1 MDPLPSRRR
10 PGLSSA
16 AVGRLLVAL
25 GALFA
30 LEAAAA
36 DPSPP
41 EARGLELFAGLREL
55 LAHRCVGCHG
65 AGSDGGGGGLDLSTR
80 ETLLAG
86 GERGAAVVP
95 GKSGESL
102 LYRLAA
108 RLEEPHM
115 PEEGDSLTAD
125 ELSRLAAWIDHGAPY
140 DRPLITDVDRTPWT
154 ERRIDPAAQERWP
167 FRPLTA
173 VSVPTPED
181 PQGWCRTP
189 IDRFILAR
197 LRDAGLAP
205 AAAADR
211 RTLRRRL
218 AADLTGLPATPAE
231 IAAFIAD
238 PGADAER
245 RVIDDLLDRKS
256 YGEREAQHWL
266 DVARYAESFGYEQ
279 DYDRPHAHQY
289 RDFVVSAFNDDLPFD
304 TFLRWQIAGDELAP
318 DNPAARI
325 ATGFL
330 AAGAF
335 PTQLTEKEF
344 ESARSG
350 EIDDMVSTI
359 GTAMLGLTVGCARCH
374 DHKFDPVPQADY
386 YRFAATFTATVRS
399 NVEIAIAPQRHAEAV
414 AAWQAE
420 LDRAIAVRRR
430 IEEEELPGRFSAWV
444 ASWQAE
450 PDPAAAPV
458 WRLGNVV
465 SASSRAGTPLD
476 GLPDGSFLAGGK
488 PADGETYV
496 FVIDVPLDTVSTL
509 RLDALGDP
517 SLPRGGPG
525 RVAHGNF
532 ALSNISVTA
541 APIPT
546 HGQTTEP
553 RPVALAAPRA
563 DYSQPGL
570 DVTQAIDASPTSGW
584 AIDPHVGQAHVALF
598 DFAEPVRHPGGC
610 RLTVALD
617 FRTSPHHA
625 IGRPRISVAAST
637 GLPPVPVT
645 AEADPIDRAASERQR
660 VGELV
665 AKVDRTA
672 AETDELRRFQ
682 AGHDTAW
689 LEADK
694 EVRRLEQARPI
705 PETVTALVA
714 GDRLQPI
721 PHHADDRGY
730 PHAYP
735 ETFFLRRGDVRQR
748 DGVAAPGVLQVL
760 SRGADVGGPSPP
772 AAATEERPRT
782 VMARWITDTESGAG
796 ALAAR
801 VIVNRIWQHHFG
813 EGIVATP
820 SDFGAQA
827 DPPSHPELLE
837 WLAAELVRG
846 GWRLKPIH
854 RLIVS
859 SATYRQASEASAL
872 AIVDDPRNRLL
883 SHFSRRRLD
892 AEAVRDAL
900 LAISGALDP
909 AVGGRAGGDDMSP
922 RRSIYL
928 DVKRSRPSPFLR
940 AFDAP
945 DRVTGM
951 AKRSVTTTAPQV
963 LLLMNG
969 PAVRGWAER
978 FAARVI
984 AEPYR
989 FADEATPAT
998 LPIHTA
1004 YALALGRAPT
1014 AEEVADAE
1022 SFLDGQQARYVAD
1035 GHADAARAALADFCQ
1050 VILSLN
1056 ETLHVE

>member
-1 MDPLPSRRR
+1 
-10 PGLSSA
+10 
-16 AVGRLLVAL
+16 
-25 GALFA
+25 
-30 LEAAAA
+30 
-36 DPSPP
+36 
-41 EARGLELFAGLREL
+41 
-55 LAHRCVGCHG
+55 
-65 AGSDGGGGGLDLSTR
+65 
-80 ETLLAG
+80 
-86 GERGAAVVP
+86 
-95 GKSGESL
+95 
-102 LYRLAA
+102 
-108 RLEEPHM
+108 
-115 PEEGDSLTAD
+115 
-125 ELSRLAAWIDHGAPY
+125 
-140 DRPLITDVDRTPWT
+140 
-154 ERRIDPAAQERWP
+154 
-167 FRPLTA
+167 
-173 VSVPTPED
+173 
-181 PQGWCRTP
+181 
-189 IDRFILAR
+189 
-197 LRDAGLAP
+197 
-205 AAAADR
+205 
-211 RTLRRRL
+211 
-218 AADLTGLPATPAE
+218 
-231 IAAFIAD
+231 
-238 PGADAER
+238 
-245 RVIDDLLDRKS
+245 
-256 YGEREAQHWL
+256 
-266 DVARYAESFGYEQ
+266 
-279 DYDRPHAHQY
+279 
-289 RDFVVSAFNDDLPFD
+289 
-304 TFLRWQIAGDELAP
+304 
-318 DNPAARI
+318 
-325 ATGFL
+325 
-330 AAGAF
+330 
-335 PTQLTEKEF
+335 
-344 ESARSG
+344 
-350 EIDDMVSTI
+350 
-359 GTAMLGLTVGCARCH
+359 
-374 DHKFDPVPQADY
+374 
-386 YRFAATFTATVRS
+386 
-399 NVEIAIAPQRHAEAV
+399 
-414 AAWQAE
+414 
-420 LDRAIAVRRR
+420 
-430 IEEEELPGRFSAWV
+430 
-444 ASWQAE
+444 
-450 PDPAAAPV
+450 
-458 WRLGNVV
+458 
-465 SASSRAGTPLD
+465 
-476 GLPDGSFLAGGK
+476 
-488 PADGETYV
+488 
-496 FVIDVPLDTVSTL
+496 
-509 RLDALGDP
+509 
-517 SLPRGGPG
+517 
-525 RVAHGNF
+525 VAHGNF
-532 ALSNISVTA
+532 ALSNITVTA

-546 HGQTTEP
+546 DGQATEP

-598 DFAEPVRHPGGC
+598 DFAEPIRHPGGC

-625 IGRPRISVAAST
+625 IGRPRLAVAAST
-637 GLPPVPVT
+637 GLPAVPVT

-660 VGELV
+660 VAELV

-672 AETDELRRFQ
+672 AETGELRRFQ
-682 AGHDTAW
+682 AGHDSAW

-900 LAISGALDP
+900 LAISGSLDP

-1022 SFLDGQQARYVAD
+1022 SFLDGQKARYVAD
-1035 GHADAARAALADFCQ
+1035 GPADAARAALADFCQ

>member
-1 MDPLPSRRR
+1 M
-10 PGLSSA
+10 
-16 AVGRLLVAL
+16 LVVL
-25 GALFA
+25 GAVFGA
-30 LEAAAA
+30 ETDGA
-36 DPSPP
+36 DPSVI
-41 EARGLELFAGLREL
+41 ESRGLELFAGLREL
-55 LAHRCVGCHG
+55 LAHRCAGCHG

-95 GKSGESL
+95 GRSAESL

-125 ELSRLAAWIDHGAPY
+125 ELARLAAWIDHGAPY
-140 DRPLITDVDRTPWT
+140 DRPLITDVDRAPWT
-154 ERRIDPAAQERWP
+154 ERRIDPAARDRWP
-167 FRPLTA
+167 YLPLA
-173 VSVPTPED
+173 PVSVPTPED
-181 PQGWCRTP
+181 PDGWCRTP

-197 LRDAGLAP
+197 LREAGLSP
-205 AAAADR
+205 AAVADR
-211 RTLRRRL
+211 RTIRRRL

-231 IAAFIAD
+231 IGAFVAD
-238 PGADAER
+238 RSDDADR
-245 RVIDDLLDRKS
+245 RVIDELLDRTS
-256 YGEREAQHWL
+256 YGERQAQHWL

-279 DYDRPHAHQY
+279 DYDRPHAHHY

-350 EIDDMVSTI
+350 EIDDMVATI

-386 YRFAATFTATVRS
+386 YRFAAIFTRTVRS
-399 NVEIAIAPQRHAEAV
+399 NVEIEIAPQRHAEAV
-414 AAWQAE
+414 TAWQAE
-420 LDRAIAVRRR
+420 LDRAIAIRRR
-430 IEEEELPGRFSAWV
+430 IEQEELPGRFSAWV
-444 ASWQAE
+444 ASWQAS
-450 PDPAAAPV
+450 DPALAPA

-465 SASSRAGTPLD
+465 TASSRVGTPLE

-488 PADGETYV
+488 PADDDTYT
-496 FVIDVPLDTVSTL
+496 FVIDVPLDTVASL

-532 ALSNISVTA
+532 ALSNITVTA
-541 APIPT
+541 SPIPT
-546 HGQTTEP
+546 DGRAAEP
-553 RPVALAAPRA
+553 MPVALATPRA

-570 DVTQAIDASPTSGW
+570 DVTHAIDASPTSGW
-584 AIDPHVGQAHVALF
+584 AIDPLVGQAHVALF
-598 DFAEPVRHPGGC
+598 DFAEPVHHPGGC

-625 IGRPRISVAAST
+625 IGRPRLSAAAVKA
-637 GLPPVPVT
+637 LPATPVT
-645 AEADPIDRAASERQR
+645 AGADPIDRAASDSVR
-660 VGELV
+660 VDELV
-665 AKVDRTA
+665 AKPDRTE
-672 AETDELRRFQ
+672 AETNELRRFQ
-682 AGHDTAW
+682 AGYDTVW
-689 LEADK
+689 RDADN
-694 EVRRLEQARPI
+694 EVRRLEQSRPI

-714 GDRLQPI
+714 GDRLKPI

-735 ETFFLRRGDVRQR
+735 ETHFLRRGDVRQR
-748 DGVAAPGVLQVL
+748 DGAAAPGVLQVM
-760 SRGADVGGPSPP
+760 SRGADTGATSP
-772 AAATEERPRT
+772 AAAAIATAEPRAA
-782 VMARWITDTESGAG
+782 MARWITDTETGAG

-801 VIVNRIWQHHFG
+801 VIVNRLWQHHFG

-859 SATYRQASEASAL
+859 SATYRQASEASPRAV
-872 AIVDDPRNRLL
+872 VDDPRNRLL

-900 LAISGALDP
+900 LAISGSLDP
-909 AVGGRAGGDDMSP
+909 TVGGRAGGDDMSP

-951 AKRSVTTTAPQV
+951 AKRAVTTTAPQV
-963 LLLMNG
+963 LLIMNG

-978 FAARVI
+978 FAARVT
-984 AEPYR
+984 AEPQR
-989 FADEATPAT
+989 FAESASPST

-1014 AEEVADAE
+1014 AEEIADGE
-1022 SFLDGQQARYVAD
+1022 SFLDGQRARYAAD
-1035 GHADAARAALADFCQ
+1035 GRVDGDEAALADFCQ